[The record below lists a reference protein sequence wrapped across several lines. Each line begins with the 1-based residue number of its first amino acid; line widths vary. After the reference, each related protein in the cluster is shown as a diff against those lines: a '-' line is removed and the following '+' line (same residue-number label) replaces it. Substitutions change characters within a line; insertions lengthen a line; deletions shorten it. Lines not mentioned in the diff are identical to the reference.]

1 MERRFDM
8 SDFEQS
14 LKDHADQFTLIPS
27 RRVWN
32 GIYNNLHPGSKWP
45 SITVAIVFIITL
57 FTIGFL
63 NNSSKKVSSES
74 NAVFSTKSIDDSYL
88 MQRNSIASGTNSVL
102 ADKTNAEKNTSLEK
116 ENSGSFINN
125 NGTVLKSGN
134 KKLGTSID
142 TKQQKTLGQNGDQ
155 AFSSNGKNNSYNTEK
170 TISGKKIATATNN
183 RINYEIINQRI
194 IEEEGNNEISTEDY
208 NLFMTR
214 GQSLINE
221 FLPTEP
227 GYINYEEGYALI
239 TNTEVFSSS
248 TPLTASSRLETYI
261 RPLKKTINQSK
272 KIHRK
277 KNKNI
282 EWTYYVTPTI
292 SAPIFRNSSLASSV
306 NFSPL
311 AIFQNAAANGMI
323 YNANFGF
330 EAGAK
335 VTYVLSKKWKVFS
348 GLNLNYSDY
357 NLVSNLIHPT
367 FATLTLKDK
376 NTGIPY
382 SKSYI
387 TFYGNGQSLNQV
399 ALTNYSFQFSI
410 PIGLEYQVWGNK
422 NIQISVASAIEPS
435 VVLKSNSYIISAD
448 KKYYVQ
454 DPGLMRKM
462 NLGGNFGT
470 FISFGSN
477 KIRWQIGPD
486 IHYQLLSTYKNS
498 YLSEE
503 HLIDYGIRIGISK
516 KY

>member
-27 RRVWN
+27 KRVWN

-63 NNSSKKVSSES
+63 NNSSKKLSSEAAS
-74 NAVFSTKSIDDSYL
+74 VSSTKSIDNNYL
-88 MQRNSIASGTNSVL
+88 GQGNSIASGTNSVL
-102 ADKTNAEKNTSLEK
+102 ADKTNFEK

-125 NGTVLKSGN
+125 NGTVQKSGSE
-134 KKLGTSID
+134 KLSTATD
-142 TKQQKTLGQNGDQ
+142 TKLNKTLGQNGDQ
-155 AFSSNGKNNSYNTEK
+155 AFSSKGKNNSSNTEK
-170 TISGKKIATATNN
+170 TNSGNKIATATNN
-183 RINYEIINQRI
+183 RINYEITNQRI
-194 IEEEGNNEISTEDY
+194 IEEEGSNEISTEDY
-208 NLFMTR
+208 NSLMTP

-227 GYINYEEGYALI
+227 DYINYKEGYALI

-248 TPLTASSRLETYI
+248 AQLTASSRLETHI

-282 EWTYYVTPTI
+282 EWTYYITPTI

-306 NFSPL
+306 NFYPL

-323 YNANFGF
+323 YKANFGF
-330 EAGAK
+330 ETGAK
-335 VTYVLSKKWKVFS
+335 ITYALSKKWKVFS

-422 NIQISVASAIEPS
+422 HIQISVASAIEPS

-486 IHYQLLSTYKNS
+486 IHYQLLSTYKNN

-503 HLIDYGIRIGISK
+503 HLIDYGIRIGISRR
-516 KY
+516 Y

>member
-14 LKDHADQFTLIPS
+14 LKDQADQFTLIPS

-45 SITVAIVFIITL
+45 SITVAIVFVITL
-57 FTIGFL
+57 FTIGFF
-63 NNSSKKVSSES
+63 NNSSKKHSSE
-74 NAVFSTKSIDDSYL
+74 AVTSPTAKSIANNYGTPANL
-88 MQRNSIASGTNSVL
+88 KASGTNSTIGN
-102 ADKTNAEKNTSLEK
+102 KTTVEKNTSIEK
-116 ENSGSFINN
+116 DDGVSLIDNKGNLKKSENERLNTAV
-125 NGTVLKSGN
+125 GTKKN
-134 KKLGTSID
+134 KNV
-142 TKQQKTLGQNGDQ
+142 GQNGTQ
-155 AFSSNGKNNSYNTEK
+155 AFFSNRKNISSKTEGS
-170 TISGKKIATATNN
+170 ISRNKIADDNN
-183 RINYEIINQRI
+183 INYKPTNQRI
-194 IEEEGNNEISTEDY
+194 NEEENNEISLEDY
-208 NLFMTR
+208 HSFMAP
-214 GQSLINE
+214 GQALINE
-221 FLPTEP
+221 YISIEP
-227 GYINYEEGYALI
+227 AYNNNNEAYTLV
-239 TNTEVFSSS
+239 TNTEDFSSS
-248 TPLTASSRLETYI
+248 YQLVTSSLLETHI
-261 RPLKKTINQSK
+261 HPLKKTTNQSK
-272 KIHRK
+272 KNHRK
-277 KNKNI
+277 RNKNV
-282 EWTYYVTPTI
+282 EWTYYVTPMI
-292 SAPIFRNSSLASSV
+292 SAPIFRNSSLSSSV

-311 AIFQNAAANGMI
+311 AIFQNAASNGMI
-323 YNANFGF
+323 YHANLAF
-330 EAGAK
+330 ETGAK
-335 VTYVLSKKWKVFS
+335 ITYAVSKKWKVFS
-348 GLNLNYSDY
+348 GVNLNYSDY
-357 NLVSNLIHPT
+357 NLVSNLLHPT

-399 ALTNYSFQFSI
+399 PLTNYSFQFSI

-422 NIQISVASAIEPS
+422 NIQISIASAIEPS

-477 KIRWQIGPD
+477 KIIWHIGPD

>member
-63 NNSSKKVSSES
+63 NNSSKKLSSKADSAS
-74 NAVFSTKSIDDSYL
+74 NAKSIDNNYL
-88 MQRNSIASGTNSVL
+88 RAENSIGFGTNSVL
-102 ADKTNAEKNTSLEK
+102 ANKTNAEKNTSSDK
-116 ENSGSFINN
+116 ENSVSFIDNK
-125 NGTVLKSGN
+125 GTVKKSEN
-134 KKLGTSID
+134 EKLSTAIN
-142 TKQQKTLGQNGDQ
+142 TKQNKTVGQNGDQ
-155 AFSSNGKNNSYNTEK
+155 AFSSTGENISSNIEKN
-170 TISGKKIATATNN
+170 ISGNTIATNN
-183 RINYEIINQRI
+183 SINYEITNQRI
-194 IEEEGNNEISTEDY
+194 IEDENNEISIEDY
-208 NLFMTR
+208 NLFMTS
-214 GQSLINE
+214 GQSLFIE
-221 FLPTEP
+221 FQPTEP
-227 GYINYEEGYALI
+227 HYINYKEGYTLI
-239 TNTEVFSSS
+239 KNTEDFTSSAQ
-248 TPLTASSRLETYI
+248 LIASSRLETHI

-282 EWTYYVTPTI
+282 EWTYYVTPLV
-292 SAPIFRNSSLASSV
+292 SVPVFRNSSLASSV

-311 AIFQNAAANGMI
+311 AIFQNAASNGMI
-323 YNANFGF
+323 YKANFGF
-330 EAGAK
+330 ETGAK
-335 VTYVLSKKWKVFS
+335 ITYTLSKKWKVFS

-376 NTGIPY
+376 NTGINY
-382 SKSYI
+382 SKNYI

-399 ALTNYSFQFSI
+399 ALTNYSLQFSI

-422 NIQISVASAIEPS
+422 HIQISIASAIEPS

-477 KIRWQIGPD
+477 KIRWHIGPD

>member
-27 RRVWN
+27 RRVWD

-63 NNSSKKVSSES
+63 NNSSKKLSSKADS
-74 NAVFSTKSIDDSYL
+74 ASDAKSINNNYL
-88 MQRNSIASGTNSVL
+88 AAQNPVASGTNSVL
-102 ADKTNAEKNTSLEK
+102 ANKTNAEKNNSSEK
-116 ENSGSFINN
+116 ENGVSFIDNKE
-125 NGTVLKSGN
+125 TVKKSGN
-134 KKLGTSID
+134 EKLNTAVNTRQS
-142 TKQQKTLGQNGDQ
+142 KAVGQNGDQ
-155 AFSSNGKNNSYNTEK
+155 LFSSNGKNISPNTK
-170 TISGKKIATATNN
+170 RTIPGNKIATNN
-183 RINYEIINQRI
+183 INSFNYEITNQRI
-194 IEEEGNNEISTEDY
+194 IEEENNEILTEDY
-208 NLFMTR
+208 NSFMTP
-214 GQSLINE
+214 GQSLFIE
-221 FLPTEP
+221 FQPTEP
-227 GYINYEEGYALI
+227 HYINYKEGYTLI
-239 TNTEVFSSS
+239 KNTEDFSSS
-248 TPLTASSRLETYI
+248 AQLIASSRLETHI
-261 RPLKKTINQSK
+261 NPLKKTINQSK

-282 EWTYYVTPTI
+282 EWTYYVTPLV
-292 SAPIFRNSSLASSV
+292 SMPVFRNSSLASSV

-311 AIFQNAAANGMI
+311 AIFQNAASNGMI
-323 YNANFGF
+323 YHANFGF

-335 VTYVLSKKWKVFS
+335 VTYALSKKWKVFS

-357 NLVSNLIHPT
+357 NLVSNLVHPT

-399 ALTNYSFQFSI
+399 ALTNYSLQFSI
-410 PIGLEYQVWGNK
+410 PIGLEFQVWGNK

-435 VVLKSNSYIISAD
+435 VVLKNNSYIISAD

-454 DPGLMRKM
+454 DPELMRKT

-477 KIRWQIGPD
+477 KIRWHIGPD

-503 HLIDYGIRIGISK
+503 HLIDYGIRIGISR

>member
-14 LKDHADQFTLIPS
+14 LKDQADQFTLIPS
-27 RRVWN
+27 KRVWN

-45 SITVAIVFIITL
+45 SIAVAIVFIITL

-63 NNSSKKVSSES
+63 NNSSKKRSLEGVSV
-74 NAVFSTKSIDDSYL
+74 AATKSIAHNYDSMANL
-88 MQRNSIASGTNSVL
+88 KTSGSNSTIGN
-102 ADKTNAEKNTSLEK
+102 KTTVEKNASLEK
-116 ENSGSFINN
+116 DNGISLIDNKGNLKKSENEKLNTAIDTKENKNVGQ
-125 NGTVLKSGN
+125 NGGQAFASNQKNISSNTEESISGN
-134 KKLGTSID
+134 KIAD
-142 TKQQKTLGQNGDQ
+142 
-155 AFSSNGKNNSYNTEK
+155 NNK
-170 TISGKKIATATNN
+170 
-183 RINYEIINQRI
+183 INYKLTNQSI
-194 IEEEGNNEISTEDY
+194 IEEEDNEIAIEDY
-208 NLFMTR
+208 NSFMAP
-214 GQSLINE
+214 GQALIDE
-221 FLPTEP
+221 FISIEP
-227 GYINYEEGYALI
+227 AYTNNHEGYTLV
-239 TNTEVFSSS
+239 TNTEDFSSS
-248 TPLTASSRLETYI
+248 YQLVASSLLETPHI
-261 RPLKKTINQSK
+261 HPLKKNTNQSK
-272 KIHRK
+272 KNHRK
-277 KNKNI
+277 RNKNV
-282 EWTYYVTPTI
+282 EWTYYVTPMI

-311 AIFQNAAANGMI
+311 AIFQNAASNGMI
-323 YNANFGF
+323 YHANLAF
-330 EAGAK
+330 ETGAK
-335 VTYVLSKKWKVFS
+335 ITYSLSKKWKVFS

-367 FATLTLKDK
+367 FATLTLKDR

-399 ALTNYSFQFSI
+399 PLTNYSLQFSI

-422 NIQISVASAIEPS
+422 NIQISIASAIEPS
-435 VVLKSNSYIISAD
+435 VILKSNSYIISAD

-462 NLGGNFGT
+462 NLGGNLGT

-477 KIRWQIGPD
+477 KIRWHIGPD
-486 IHYQLLSTYKNS
+486 IHYQLLSTFKNS